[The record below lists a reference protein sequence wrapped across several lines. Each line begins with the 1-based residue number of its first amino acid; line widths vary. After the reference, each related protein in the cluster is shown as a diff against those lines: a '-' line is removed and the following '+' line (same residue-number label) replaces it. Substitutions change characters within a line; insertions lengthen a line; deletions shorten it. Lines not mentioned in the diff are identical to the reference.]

1 MIIFAL
7 IVFSGIQVPEC
18 IDTLAQA
25 GIRLWVLT
33 GDKMETA
40 VNIGYSRKFG
50 AGIIYIIFLEDSYFN
65 YFNFSRYACKLLTE
79 DMKQIVIT
87 LDSPD
92 IAALEKRKDE
102 EAIAKVQ
109 DFEVHYIDFL
119 FFIL

>member
-50 AGIIYIIFLEDSYFN
+50 AGIIYIIFLEDSYFK